1 MSEEFGPDF
10 ITLTDEDGND
20 FELEHLDTLELG
32 GETYMAFLPAEYEDA
47 DPSKELEE
55 DDLGLIILK
64 VIVENGEEQLSTL
77 DSEEELETVYEHFM
91 EVLFDDKDE
100 DAPSEE

>member
-10 ITLTDEDGND
+10 ITLTDEDGNE
-20 FELEHLDTLELG
+20 FELEHLDTLELN

-47 DPSKELEE
+47 DPSQELEE

-64 VIVENGEEQLSTL
+64 VIEENGEEQLSTL
-77 DSEEELETVYEHFM
+77 DSEEELEAVYEQFM
-91 EVLFDDKDE
+91 ELLFDEDE
-100 DAPSEE
+100 E

>member
-10 ITLTDEDGND
+10 ITLTDEDGNE
-20 FELEHLDTLELG
+20 FELEHLNTLEID

-47 DPSKELEE
+47 DPSKDLEE

-64 VIVENGEEQLSTL
+64 VVQENGEDQLSTL
-77 DSEEELETVYEHFM
+77 DSEEELESVYEQFM
-91 EVLFDDKDE
+91 EILFDEE
-100 DAPSEE
+100 DDSAPTE

>member
-10 ITLTDEDGND
+10 ITLTDEDGNE
-20 FELEHLDTLELG
+20 FELEHLDTLEFN
-32 GETYMAFLPAEYEDA
+32 GETYMAVLPAEYEDE

-64 VIVENGEEQLSTL
+64 VVEENGGEELSTL
-77 DSEEELETVYEHFM
+77 DSDEELEAVYERFM
-91 EVLFDDKDE
+91 EILFQDE
-100 DAPSEE
+100 EE

>member
-10 ITLTDEDGND
+10 ITLTDEDGNE
-20 FELEHLDTLELG
+20 FELEHLDTMELN

-64 VIVENGEEQLSTL
+64 VVQENGEEQLSTL
-77 DSEEELETVYEHFM
+77 DSEEELESVYEQFM
-91 EVLFDDKDE
+91 EILFDEE
-100 DAPSEE
+100 DSPAPTE